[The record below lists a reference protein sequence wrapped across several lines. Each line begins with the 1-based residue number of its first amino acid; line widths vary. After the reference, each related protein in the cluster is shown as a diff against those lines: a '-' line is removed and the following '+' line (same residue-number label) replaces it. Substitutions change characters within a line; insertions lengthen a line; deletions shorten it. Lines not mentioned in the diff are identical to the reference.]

1 MMEIQL
7 TLITSPFYAFANDV
21 SILYDVFSNEIYSF
35 FPFYSREIRVIQN
48 KAKIGQIL
56 CLDIKILVS

>member
-1 MMEIQL
+1 MVEIQF
-7 TLITSPFYAFANDV
+7 TLITSPFYAFTNDV
-21 SILYDVFSNEIYSF
+21 PILYDVFSNEIYSF

-56 CLDIKILVS
+56 CLNIKILVS